1 LFFLLRVVKESFLAI
16 HHIYKWPLDFLS
28 FCWCGIMVV
37 NLLNAAQS
45 LWLARFASL
54 SPLSAFVMQMK
65 QAS

>member
-16 HHIYKWPLDFLS
+16 QMAIRFSL